1 MKNTIAPLAL
11 LALMATF
18 PLLSSAQSA
27 PSASEDSTPQIPL
40 RNVDAYAFRLE
51 EAEQQA
57 KNTMNHDL
65 SGMVCPYIIAN
76 HGLTSLTQFSYSG
89 HDVSCGYT
97 SETSDSY
104 ITAYMSRYGE
114 EMTPEIILQNATSQ
128 IEQVHT
134 VLRAQDTRKTN
145 LVFGNVTLPCLQKQ
159 YRLIVNGVEK
169 NSGTWACSLDGWA
182 IKFRATWD
190 SDDATPLSGIT
201 DFSAR
206 QNRAAANLSTCAAQR
221 AIREDAPSR
230 ESDIASVLFFATEF
244 QTLTPLTAP
253 MCFIEQYAADSRG
266 LLLASINS
274 DRGDTLISQQFDGT
288 GQIDGT
294 RIEARRASEA
304 IELAVVELGASKG
317 PVWQLMSFP
326 NDSTMKLFKEY
337 EGLPSSAQF
346 ANDALAF
353 ANGKLQSIGG
363 ISRDEDGNTSV
374 EVSDMML
381 GDDETED

>member
-1 MKNTIAPLAL
+1 MKNAIAPLAL
-11 LALMATF
+11 FALMGTF

-89 HDVSCGYT
+89 HDVSCGYA
-97 SETSDSY
+97 SETSESF

-114 EMTPEIILQNATSQ
+114 EMTPDIILQKAASD

-134 VLRAQDTRKTN
+134 VMQSQDTRKID
-145 LVFGNVTLPCLQKQ
+145 LAFGTVTLPCLQKQ
-159 YRLIVNGVEK
+159 YRLMIKGVEN
-169 NSGTWACSLDGWA
+169 NSGIWACSLDGWA
-182 IKFRATWD
+182 IKFRATWEG
-190 SDDATPLSGIT
+190 DDATPLTGIQ
-201 DFSAR
+201 DFAAR
-206 QNRAAANLSTCAAQR
+206 QNRAATNLNTCAAGR
-221 AIREDAPSR
+221 NTTTDAPSKP
-230 ESDIASVLFFATEF
+230 SDISSIIFYATEF
-244 QTLTPLTAP
+244 QTRTPLTAP

-266 LLLASINS
+266 LLIASVAS
-274 DRGDTLISQQFDGT
+274 DRGDILVSQQFDGR

-294 RIEARRASEA
+294 RIEARRAPG
-304 IELAVVELGASKG
+304 IVELATAEMGTGKG
-317 PVWQLMSFP
+317 PVWQLMGFP
-326 NDSTMKLFKEY
+326 DDSTMRLYIQY

-346 ANDALAF
+346 SKDALSF

-363 ISRDEDGNTSV
+363 ITRDEDGGTSI
-374 EVSDMML
+374 EVSDAML
-381 GDDETED
+381 GDDAAED